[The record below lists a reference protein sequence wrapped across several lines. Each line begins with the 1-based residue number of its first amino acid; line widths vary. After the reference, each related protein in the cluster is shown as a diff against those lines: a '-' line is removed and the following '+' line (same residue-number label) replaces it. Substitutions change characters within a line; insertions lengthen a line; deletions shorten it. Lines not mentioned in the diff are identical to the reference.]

1 MSLQLR
7 YVAHSEIGL
16 VRKNNQDSGY
26 ASPTMLVVADGMGGA
41 AAGDLASAVAISE
54 VKAAD
59 AELRLAAMAAE
70 QEAAAT
76 PDDQTASPV
85 ADTLSGAEGEGVP
98 VLPADLEDIDPIAPD
113 DVTLALDEMLRVLA
127 DIVRRAN
134 DRIADLVA
142 ADHSLEGMGTTLD
155 AGMFDGE
162 HLALAHIG
170 DSRVYLLRDGVMTRL
185 THDHSWVQSLVDDGR
200 ISPEEAAYHPH
211 RSLLLKVLNGQP
223 ANDPDLSTHTMLP
236 GDRLLFCSDGL
247 CGLVDDAVMEPVL
260 GGEDP
265 EQALRELVAEA
276 HSEGGIDNIT
286 IVIADLVETDP
297 DTPLPEVMV
306 LGAAGST
313 DIPDVAIRSRTID
326 LGDEEA
332 DGDQPGSDVPVAPP
346 PSRTSTPRTARTP
359 PDGDDESDRYA
370 LQAPPPRHR
379 RVIRVVLTLLLAVV
393 LVGGAATGAVLW
405 GRTQYFVGPAEEQVA
420 IYRGLPDT
428 IGGVALNQVYEIQQ
442 TPIAD
447 LPLLYQDR
455 VRSTIEARSLAD
467 ARSTVAELAS
477 VSRDCIRQRE
487 ERAQATESPT
497 PRPTDTPPP
506 EATASPSAGTSPSP
520 DPGPL
525 PEDGA
530 C

>member
-54 VKAAD
+54 VQAAD
-59 AELRLAAMAAE
+59 AELRLSALAAE
-70 QEAAAT
+70 QEATAAAAGD
-76 PDDQTASPV
+76 PAVDSVP
-85 ADTLSGAEGEGVP
+85 GAEGEQ
-98 VLPADLEDIDPIAPD
+98 VLPRPADLGDIDPIAPD

-170 DSRVYLLRDGVMTRL
+170 DSRVYLLRDGIMSRL

-223 ANDPDLSTHTMLP
+223 ANDPDLSTHRLQP

-260 GGEDP
+260 ARRDP

-276 HSEGGIDNIT
+276 HGEGGIDNIT
-286 IVIADLVETDP
+286 IVIADVVETAP
-297 DTPLPEVMV
+297 DAPLPEVMV

-313 DIPDVAIRSRTID
+313 DIPDVMIRSRTID
-326 LGDEEA
+326 LGDEE
-332 DGDQPGSDVPVAPP
+332 DGGPSSGPDVPVAPP
-346 PSRTSTPRTARTP
+346 PGLTSTPRTAATP
-359 PDGDDESDRYA
+359 PDGDDEGDRYA
-370 LQAPPPRHR
+370 LQAPPPARR
-379 RVIRVVLTLLLAVV
+379 RVIRVALTLLLAVL
-393 LVGGAATGAVLW
+393 LVGGAVTGAVAW

-420 IYRGLPDT
+420 IYRGLPET

-455 VRSTIEARSLAD
+455 VRSTIEARSLTD

-477 VSRDCIRQRE
+477 VSQDCIRQRE
-487 ERAQATESPT
+487 ERARATESPT
-497 PRPTDTPPP
+497 PTPTDTPTPDLTASP
-506 EATASPSAGTSPSP
+506 GPGASPSAT
-520 DPGPL
+520 PGP
-525 PEDGA
+525 PPQDGS